1 MPRIKMPLWPCL
13 VQQLTPLDQ
22 HRVARVKVIWSP
34 GQRLEQLLS
43 SQNPF
48 LTTISALPVP
58 SLTLTLYV
66 VLFEDFEHLLSV
78 FKYSYSRTV
87 ILWNLH
93 LSSVSHSHLNFSL
106 LRYYSNVSVWHSL
119 HGGWFLQAIKAMEVP
134 VVKIREGEAG
144 GEEKMMIKS
153 IVNMVQYCVCVTVWH
168 WGGECCMDIHCWWT
182 LPNRVTL
189 KCYYCLV
196 CPAVILIDHS
206 VIERVFLFHF
216 SFIITTNAHYY
227 FTRGG
232 QINKSPFWVW
242 SHVRETFQERVVWKH
257 S

>member
-1 MPRIKMPLWPCL
+1 MPRIKMPLWPCP
-13 VQQLTPLDQ
+13 VQQLTPQDQ

-43 SQNPF
+43 SQNLF
-48 LTTISALPVP
+48 LATISAFPVP
-58 SLTLTLYV
+58 SLTLMHRLPQKMTPASILPPYI
-66 VLFEDFEHLLSV
+66 VLFEKFKHLLSV
-78 FKYSYSRTV
+78 FKYSSSCTV

-93 LSSVSHSHLNFSL
+93 LSSVSHSHMNCSL

-168 WGGECCMDIHCWWT
+168 WGGECCMDIHCWWM

-189 KCYYCLV
+189 KC
-196 CPAVILIDHS
+196 
-206 VIERVFLFHF
+206 
-216 SFIITTNAHYY
+216 
-227 FTRGG
+227 
-232 QINKSPFWVW
+232 
-242 SHVRETFQERVVWKH
+242 
-257 S
+257 